1 MSAEVTRNDIPS
13 HKVDI
18 LSSDILIN
26 ATLTVSSM
34 MPFRYTRLLTAA
46 VLAALVL
53 LMVAAGCTGTGST
66 VSGNAAGEEATITDG
81 FGRSVTVPSA
91 PQSVVCS
98 GSGCLRYL
106 VYLQGQDLAVGV
118 DDIEKKEQAIE
129 GRPYALAYGP
139 QFKGLPLIGEFRG
152 KDDPE
157 KIIGVGPDLIFKTGS
172 SGTAYG
178 TSAAEADKLE
188 AKTGIPVVAFPYGS
202 LRNDAEKAE
211 MYGGLRTMG
220 QVLGRE
226 DRAEEVI
233 AYIDATMADLERRTA
248 DIPETDQKRVYVGGV
263 SSAGAHGIISTEPAY
278 PPFSWVHAKNVA
290 AGLGTAHADVAKEAL
305 VDWNPDYIFI
315 DAGTLQTEGDGAIG
329 ELKNDAA
336 LAGLSAAKEGRVY
349 GVLPYN
355 FYSTNYETVLADAYF
370 IGKTLYPD
378 RFADVDPVKKADE
391 IYTFFLGKP
400 VFSDLN
406 SQYNDLGF
414 TAIPL

>member
-1 MSAEVTRNDIPS
+1 
-13 HKVDI
+13 
-18 LSSDILIN
+18 
-26 ATLTVSSM
+26 M

-315 DAGTLQTEGDGAIG
+315 DAGTLQMEGDGAIG